1 MFIIAATI
9 KQGKFMIQQKPSVI
23 IIGGGISGLST
34 AIYAQMQGFDSTIIE
49 MYQQPGGCCT
59 AWQRRDYTF
68 DWCISWLNGSG
79 KGTEMSEIWQELGV
93 LKNQHIQHFDVFNT
107 VISPE
112 GKKVKFYSDP
122 NKLEHELLTI
132 APEDKL
138 LIKTFCQYIRQFQKS
153 TKYYPFLKAPG
164 LMTLWDKSKMMLQL
178 LPYMRLF
185 MKTLSVTTEQFANKF
200 KNPFLREAFNWI
212 FYDRHDHF
220 ALLAYCFNLADAANK
235 NAGVPHGGSLTLAK
249 NLEKQLLSLGGKIH
263 YNTKVE
269 EIQVHND
276 IAKGVILD
284 NNQEIAADYIVS
296 ACDGYSVLYKMLKG
310 KYIPPVMEDLYH
322 KMATATDDVVFPGCV
337 AIFIGVNKDYSDKPA
352 FASYLL
358 TKKQSEHLTGN
369 YHQGISVQV
378 RNKLYPDCAPKG
390 KSVLYIA
397 YLSRESDW
405 LTLDHQNT
413 PDLDTST
420 SNNKVKRRRTVAY
433 RLAKKQVGQYITN
446 YLEQH
451 YPDLSNHIEYIDI
464 ATPLTSRR
472 YTGNQ
477 KGSIFAWNPFCDEIE
492 ALEKYNSRHG
502 PTLPKLKNFYMAGQW
517 SVTGGVT
524 RAAATGRH
532 AVQYICKDAKQ
543 PFKTKPLSAVQ
554 TADLISDEVA

>member
-1 MFIIAATI
+1 MI
-9 KQGKFMIQQKPSVI
+9 KKNPSVI

-59 AWQRRDYTF
+59 SWQRRDYTF

-79 KGTEMSEIWQELGV
+79 KGTEMSEIWEELGV
-93 LKNQHIQHFDVFNT
+93 LKNQNIQHFDVFNT

-112 GKKVKFYSDP
+112 GKKVNFYSDP

-164 LMTLWDKSKMMLQL
+164 LMTVWDKSKMILQL

-185 MKTLSVTTEQFANKF
+185 MKTLSVTTDQFANKF

-249 NLEKQLLSLGGKIH
+249 NLEKQLLSLGGKIR

-269 EIQVHND
+269 EIQVIND
-276 IAKGVILD
+276 IAKGVKLD

-310 KYIPPVMEDLYH
+310 KYIPPVMADLYH

-337 AIFIGVNKDYSDKPA
+337 AIFIGVNKDYSDKPT

-378 RNKLYPDCAPKG
+378 RNQLYPDCAPKG

-397 YLSRESDW
+397 YLSNENDW

-413 PDLDTST
+413 PDLDTSN
-420 SNNKVKRRRTVAY
+420 SKNKAKRRRTVAY
-433 RLAKKQVGQYITN
+433 RLAKKKIGQYITN

-451 YPDLSNHIEYIDI
+451 YPDLTNNIEYIDI
-464 ATPLTSRR
+464 ATPLTNRR

-492 ALEKYNSRHG
+492 SLEKFQKQHG
-502 PTLPKLKNFYMAGQW
+502 PTLPNLKNFYMAGQW

-532 AVQYICKDAKQ
+532 AVQYICKETKQ
-543 PFKTKPLSAVQ
+543 TFKTKSLTAVQ
-554 TADLISDEVA
+554 TTEPISKDVA